1 MNYKKFKTQRIIQIL
16 NEDKETSM
24 AVYEAHNEQIQT
36 EQMAREFGII

>member
-24 AVYEAHNEQIQT
+24 AVYKEHIQ
-36 EQMAREFGII
+36 EIKASNKAREFGII